1 METNFTVINN
11 NDDLRRK
18 IKKENTIYTIVTI
31 VVIVS
36 LSLTGVS
43 FAIGYTL
50 NHVEWFIGGAFF
62 ALVALFTF
70 AAQMGLKDGRPSK
83 ASRYLSY
90 TEASKVLSAK
100 MDIENEFATVRLV
113 TENADHTIS
122 HHSISF
128 SVVEKTDVTEYV
140 LDLMEE
146 KVYVPYEGSETEA
159 QRYEHDRKAFNV
171 EKKQYNATQKNSKE

>member
-11 NDDLRRK
+11 NDELRRK
-18 IKKENTIYTIVTI
+18 IKTENTIYAICSI

-36 LSLTGVS
+36 LVLTGVS
-43 FAIGYTL
+43 FAIGYSL
-50 NHVEWFIGGAFF
+50 NSVWWHLGAALF
-62 ALVALFTF
+62 AIVALFTF

-90 TEASKVLSAK
+90 TETSKVLSVK

-113 TENADHTIS
+113 TENADHTVS
-122 HHSISF
+122 NNSISF
-128 SVVEKTDVTEYV
+128 PIVEKTDVTEYV

-146 KVYVPYEGSETEA
+146 KVYVPYEGIETRE
-159 QRYEHDRKAFNV
+159 
-171 EKKQYNATQKNSKE
+171 